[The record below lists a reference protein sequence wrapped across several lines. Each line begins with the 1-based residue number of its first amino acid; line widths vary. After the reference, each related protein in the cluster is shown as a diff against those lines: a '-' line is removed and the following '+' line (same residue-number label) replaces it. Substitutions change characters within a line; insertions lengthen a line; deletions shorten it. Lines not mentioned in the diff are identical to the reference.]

1 MDTQHHHHLDG
12 SSSQR
17 LRALSRELNERLY
30 RLAQADAPDGSLRLL
45 CECGR
50 CSDEI
55 EVEADAYEE
64 ARTFPGRL
72 LVKPGHASTDQAI
85 QHADAVSV
93 ADGAVS

>member
-1 MDTQHHHHLDG
+1 VDTQQHPLDG

-55 EVEADAYEE
+55 EVEADDYEE
-64 ARTFPGRL
+64 ARALSGRL
-72 LVKPGHASTDQAI
+72 LVKRGHAPTDQAI
-85 QHADAVSV
+85 PHADAVIV
-93 ADGAVS
+93 AHGEVA